1 MNGARG
7 ILRIPNLILALSVAL
22 TLGLIA
28 LAGCSDSN
36 NPTNPGT
43 GGASTSSFTG
53 IFSGPAQSGK
63 LTVTINTT
71 SLAGRG
77 IIKRA
82 GRGIVTCSGTADLG
96 ASTIT
101 LAGAYD
107 TSIDGFSMAGGGYTF
122 DGSYEAGTFGKAN
135 LNGFWDGPG
144 GTGGDFVCYIGN
156 NATVTVYCGRYHSNA
171 ADGDSMGNWTF
182 GVVDT
187 LLAGYAFGDS
197 STASDGIVF
206 QGKVSASGNP
216 RVITINYN
224 PSQYTLVSTGA
235 IDTTGVDAVNGAFT
249 LTPTVGTT
257 VSGTYTGSLCP

>member
-1 MNGARG
+1 MVEAPRSAVPLHVTIPLPARLMMPRPARLVVLIVTVNFPLWAGPEKIPVKLEVLAPPVPGLVGLLLSLQPARAIRPRVRATESARIRLGIRKIPRAPFMKPPVSYETGGFMNGARG

-82 GRGIVTCSGTADLG
+82 GRGIVTCSGTADFG
-96 ASTIT
+96 ASTINI
-101 LAGAYD
+101 AGTYD
-107 TSIDGFSMAGGGYTF
+107 TSIDGFTLTGGGYTF
-122 DGSYEAGTFGKAN
+122 DGTYQIAQGKPT
-135 LNGFWDGPG
+135 LQGFWDGPG
-144 GTGGDFVCYIGN
+144 G
-156 NATVTVYCGRYHSNA
+156 
-171 ADGDSMGNWTF
+171 
-182 GVVDT
+182 
-187 LLAGYAFGDS
+187 
-197 STASDGIVF
+197 
-206 QGKVSASGNP
+206 
-216 RVITINYN
+216 
-224 PSQYTLVSTGA
+224 
-235 IDTTGVDAVNGAFT
+235 
-249 LTPTVGTT
+249 
-257 VSGTYTGSLCP
+257 